1 MTKRLNVIL
10 AEIEPCKCLAD
21 VGCDHGLISLMTLQS
36 KKAKKVLATDIS
48 QKCLDKTINL
58 LKENNLEN
66 FAEFVCVDG
75 LPKSS
80 KPDEVLIA
88 GMGGLEIISILENYF
103 LVNDNRPILVL
114 QPMRDEYKVRKF
126 LNNNNNYTII
136 EDFIFEDKKLYRLIK
151 AKRGKQNLTESQM
164 FFGVIENEYKYIEF
178 KKYLEKI
185 VEKYTK
191 KLHNTAKN
199 TLKQQKITKILQKCE
214 KLKQI

>member
-1 MTKRLNVIL
+1 MTKRLDVIL

-21 VGCDHGLISLMTLQS
+21 VGCDHGLISLKALQS
-36 KKAKKVLATDIS
+36 KKAKNILATDIS
-48 QKCLDKTINL
+48 QKCLYKTINL

-126 LNNNNNYTII
+126 LNNNNYTII

-164 FFGVIENEYKYIEF
+164 FFGVIENEYKNIEF

-185 VEKYTK
+185 IEKYTK

-199 TLKQQKITKILQKCE
+199 TLKQQKITKILQECE

>member
-126 LNNNNNYTII
+126 LNNNNYTII

-199 TLKQQKITKILQKCE
+199 TLKQQKITKILQECE